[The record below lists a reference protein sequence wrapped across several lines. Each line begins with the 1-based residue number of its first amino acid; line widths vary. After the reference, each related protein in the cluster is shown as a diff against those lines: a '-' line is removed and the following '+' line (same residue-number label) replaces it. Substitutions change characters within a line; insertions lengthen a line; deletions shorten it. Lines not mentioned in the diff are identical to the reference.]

1 MSRPGAR
8 VLLAEDE
15 EHLGAI
21 LETFL
26 RGRGHEV
33 TRVRD
38 GRAALE
44 RLHGRAFDVALLDIV
59 MPELD
64 GLEVLRAIGGLA
76 VPPEAVVM
84 TGNGTIDTAIT
95 AMQLGAYDYVAKP
108 YRMAEVDLLVR
119 RAAEKH
125 SLRLATAGWRWS
137 MDAAPDA
144 FLTRMPE
151 LRRVLATAERD
162 AREGD
167 SGPWIISGPPGS
179 GRRTLAG
186 WLHSRSARA
195 SHPALLVAATGD
207 DSVNSSALFG
217 ATDIAGDTA
226 VGALESARRSMVVVD
241 GWSRLTQSFRDRLE
255 GINAEGCFQR
265 SGVGAEV
272 PLEARLCIC
281 VDDASMIPESLQ
293 RGAGVS
299 VSLPP
304 LRGRSVDIRVL
315 AEHFLR
321 LAGGI
326 SGRGPITLGE
336 DAAALLVRHRWP
348 GQVAELRDV
357 MAAAVWRMSG
367 RLLRAS
373 DLTLPASA
381 GDTDGAVD
389 CLAEP
394 VRATASL
401 AELERHQ
408 IGAVLEELSWHR
420 GRAAARLGISPRTLF
435 RRIRQ
440 LGLRPTTATSLRART
455 SGAIE
460 DSG

>member
-15 EHLGAI
+15 EHLGSI

-26 RGRGHEV
+26 RGRGHSV

-38 GRAALE
+38 GRAALDAL
-44 RLHGRAFDVALLDIV
+44 RARAFDVALLDIV

-108 YRMAEVDLLVR
+108 YRMAEVDLVIC

-125 SLRLATAGWRWS
+125 SLRLATAGWRWI
-137 MDAAPDA
+137 MGAAPDA

-151 LRRVLATAERD
+151 LRRALATAERD
-162 AREGD
+162 ARD
-167 SGPWIISGPPGS
+167 SSPGPWIISGPAGS
-179 GRRTLAG
+179 GRRTLAR
-186 WLHSRSARA
+186 WLHARSARS
-195 SHPALLVAATGD
+195 SHPALLVSATGD
-207 DSVNSSALFG
+207 ESVDSAALLG

-226 VGALESARRSMVVVD
+226 VGALESARLSMVVVD
-241 GWSRLTQSFRDRLE
+241 GWSRLAQPLRDRLE
-255 GINAEGCFQR
+255 RIQANGCFRR
-265 SGVGAEV
+265 SGTGSEV

-281 VDDASMIPESLQ
+281 VDDASTLPESLY
-293 RGAGVS
+293 AS
-299 VSLPP
+299 ATMAISLPP
-304 LRGRSVDIRVL
+304 LRARTVDVRVL

-321 LAGGI
+321 VDGGI

-357 MAAAVWRMSG
+357 MAAAVWRVSG
-367 RLLRAS
+367 RLLCAS
-373 DLTLPASA
+373 DLALPPLAADSA
-381 GDTDGAVD
+381 DGVD
-389 CLAEP
+389 CLADP

-408 IGAVLEELSWHR
+408 IGAVLEELGWHR
-420 GRAAARLGISPRTLF
+420 GRAAARLGISPRTLY

-440 LGLRPTTATSLRART
+440 LGLRPTTATSPRART
-455 SGAIE
+455 SGTTK
-460 DSG
+460 DPG